1 MSRRC
6 NRLPNPIAD
15 SADWKG
21 RMQIEPTFEA
31 WEACCRYTK
40 THKLAAFSRF
50 SEVLK
55 WIPIGAAG
63 DNLRLTA
70 EEYKI

>member
-1 MSRRC
+1 M
-6 NRLPNPIAD
+6 
-15 SADWKG
+15 G
-21 RMQIEPTFEA
+21 IEPTSEA

-40 THKLAAFSRF
+40 ADKLAAFSRF

-63 DNLRLTA
+63 DNPSVNSCGAQISYQVR
-70 EEYKI
+70 